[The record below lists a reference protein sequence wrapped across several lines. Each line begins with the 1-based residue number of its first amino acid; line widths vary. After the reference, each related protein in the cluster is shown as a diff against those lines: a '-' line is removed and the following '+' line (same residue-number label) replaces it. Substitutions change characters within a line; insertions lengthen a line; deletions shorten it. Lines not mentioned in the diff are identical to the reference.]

1 MKRAHTLTLTRR
13 SGNRLRQTDGRAQSL
28 RAYWVGESTS
38 LAGSSAHAVALP
50 VVAVVELDATP
61 RQVSLLAAAAT
72 AAAVVLALPA
82 GVVGDRCAKRPLMVA
97 TDLTAAAVVATV
109 PLCWATG
116 SLSMPVLYAV
126 ALLLGA
132 LTVFHQA
139 ASVAI
144 VPDLVRP
151 QDLPAAHSRIGAA
164 CAVADTAG
172 TYGGT
177 LVVALAGA
185 ARALWLDALSYLV
198 SACCALRIAPE
209 PARRPQGG
217 RPARVMG
224 DIREGVGYVMR
235 DAIQRPLV
243 LALTA
248 YAYADGIVTTYT
260 AYTLLTRL
268 NAGSTGLGVVM
279 GVTGA
284 GGLAG
289 ALAARRLTARF
300 GPGRT
305 IVAGFA
311 AYAVCGVPLLVA
323 RPGVAW
329 LSVLAVAGALKMAVG
344 VAAGSTHRALRQQ
357 LCPPHLQSRAQQ
369 TAVWLASGVR
379 PLAALSAGGIAAV
392 CGVRTALL
400 AGTALYLLPVALVW
414 LSQAGRLATMPTTP
428 AASLATPASSP
439 ATADEEVRVH

>member
-1 MKRAHTLTLTRR
+1 MKRANTPTLSRR
-13 SGNRLRQTDGRAQSL
+13 SGKLVRQTDAEARSL

-38 LAGSSAHAVALP
+38 LAGSFVHAVALP
-50 VVAVVELDATP
+50 VVAVVELHATP

-97 TDLTAAAVVATV
+97 TDLTAAAVVTTV

-116 SLSMPVLYAV
+116 SLSMPVLYVV
-126 ALLLGA
+126 ALLLGV

-139 ASVAI
+139 ASIAI

-151 QDLPAAHSRIGAA
+151 QGLPSAHSRIGAA

-185 ARALWLDALSYLV
+185 ARTLWLDALSYFV
-198 SACCALRIAPE
+198 SACCALRITPG
-209 PARRPQGG
+209 PAADPQGG
-217 RPARVMG
+217 RPAGVIG

-268 NAGSTGLGVVM
+268 HAGSTGLGVVM

-289 ALAARRLTARF
+289 ALLSCRITARF

-323 RPGVAW
+323 RPGAGW
-329 LSVLAVAGALKMAVG
+329 LSVIAVAGALKTAVG

-379 PLAALSAGGIAAV
+379 PLAALTAGGIAAI
-392 CGVRTALL
+392 CGVRAALL
-400 AGTALYLLPVALVW
+400 AGTVLYLIPAALVQA
-414 LSQAGRLATMPTTP
+414 SRAGRLAAMPCTP
-428 AASLATPASSP
+428 GDPLTAPDTLNGQTRSP
-439 ATADEEVRVH
+439 A

>member
-13 SGNRLRQTDGRAQSL
+13 SVNRVRQTDAAARSL
-28 RAYWVGESTS
+28 RAYWVGEATS
-38 LAGSSAHAVALP
+38 LAGSSVHAVALP
-50 VVAVVELDATP
+50 VVAVVQLHATP

-82 GVVGDRCAKRPLMVA
+82 GVVGDRRAKRPLMVA
-97 TDLTAAAVVATV
+97 TDVTAAAVVAAV
-109 PLCWATG
+109 PVCWATG

-139 ASVAI
+139 ASIAI

-185 ARALWLDALSYLV
+185 ARTLWLDALSYLV
-198 SACCALRIAPE
+198 SACCALRMTPG

-217 RPARVMG
+217 RHEGVVA

-260 AYTLLTRL
+260 AYALLTRL
-268 NAGSTGLGVVM
+268 HAGSTGLGVVM

-289 ALAARRLTARF
+289 ALLSRRLTARC

-311 AYAVCGVPLLVA
+311 AYAMCGVPLLVA
-323 RPGVAW
+323 RPGVGW
-329 LSVLAVAGALKMAVG
+329 LSVLAVAGALKTAVG

-379 PLAALSAGGIAAV
+379 PLSALTAGGIAAL
-392 CGVRTALL
+392 CGVRAALL
-400 AGTALYLLPVALVW
+400 AGTALYLVPVALV
-414 LSQAGRLATMPTTP
+414 QASRVGRLTTMPSTPAVGNTRLATV
-428 AASLATPASSP
+428 
-439 ATADEEVRVH
+439 DEEFRVR